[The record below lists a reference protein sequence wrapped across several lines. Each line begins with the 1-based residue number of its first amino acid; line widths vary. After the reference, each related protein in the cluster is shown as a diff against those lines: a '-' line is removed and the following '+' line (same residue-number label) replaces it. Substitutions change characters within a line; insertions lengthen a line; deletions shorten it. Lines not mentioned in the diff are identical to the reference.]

1 MKTNIFVLIFILIA
15 NTLLAQSKSN
25 KLGINVGLGGQNYK
39 GDLGNGFKFK
49 NESWTGGA
57 GINLAYYLNK
67 SFDLGLSTFLGDL
80 GYCQPPK
87 IAASEV
93 DISLR
98 CTGCVDRVGLGNL
111 NSRMISGGIFLRY
124 KFNNNYLLKENAAF
138 RPFVT
143 LGAAMNNVT
152 DRMKMN
158 CVNPGNYMSVNAGLG
173 VKYYIS
179 KSINL
184 GYQMTYGYFTSDN
197 IDFMSHGRNDQFLQ
211 NTLFAGIDL

>member
-1 MKTNIFVLIFILIA
+1 MKTNIFVLIFMLSA
-15 NTLLAQSKSN
+15 NTLVAQSKSN

-39 GDLGNGFKFK
+39 GDLGNGFTFK
-49 NESWTGGA
+49 NETWTGGG

-67 SFDLGLSTFLGDL
+67 SIDLGISYFLGDL
-80 GYCQPPK
+80 GYCQPPQ

-93 DISLR
+93 DVSLR
-98 CTGCVDRVGLGNL
+98 CAGCVDRVGLGNL

-124 KFNNNYLLKENAAF
+124 KFNNNYLLKEATALK
-138 RPFVT
+138 PFVT
-143 LGAAMNNVT
+143 LGAAMNNVS

-158 CVNPGNYMSVNAGLG
+158 CVNPGNYMSVNAGIG
-173 VKYYIS
+173 VRYYIS
-179 KSINL
+179 KNINF